1 MTDQPASAPEQ
12 QPSRKPTAQPAEQS
26 APQSSAPQQLEKP
39 RAKPATG
46 LVFAD
51 PFAQQTSDDTDA
63 AWGESSSRRTLDWY
77 LDQRPP
83 HHGD

>member
-1 MTDQPASAPEQ
+1 MTDQPTPDPEQ
-12 QPSRKPTAQPAEQS
+12 APVPA
-26 APQSSAPQQLEKP
+26 
-39 RAKPATG
+39 AK
-46 LVFAD
+46 LVFTD